1 LRWVRVCVVGVVTAG
16 IALTVFGGAAYAAHV
31 VGQTTGY
38 GATQVLGDQFIKS
51 KNASSSSWG
60 VWLGVLI
67 AFVLLGSTAFFGWR
81 RLHTEDAGTA

>member
-16 IALTVFGGAAYAAHV
+16 IALTLLGGAAYAAHV

-38 GATQVLGDQFIKS
+38 GATQVLGDQFIRP
-51 KNASSSSWG
+51 KNASSSTWG

-67 AFVLLGSTAFFGWR
+67 ALLILAGTGFFGWR
-81 RLHTEDAGTA
+81 RLHTEQP